1 MKNCL
6 RIAHKIWISAV
17 FICLA
22 KVSFS
27 QFFRDVR
34 GTESYHKRLEQL
46 DSYLN
51 LEPNRGKKLLNELLE
66 EARRNDNSTM
76 LAVLSIYQGTYLY
89 YVGKSDSALVYF
101 DKAIRQA
108 EKLDNDQLRS
118 TAAIRKL
125 FILQSSN
132 NSAPILTLMRDEY
145 ALARK
150 RKDTLNMIYSLNG
163 QALCYDNLDSTEAC
177 INTYVKAL
185 RLAKNSGNDYE
196 YGFLLNN
203 LGLLKLRLKSP
214 EEALH
219 DFREGIAIAR
229 KLKNT
234 RLEVTLRENLGYYY
248 MVVDSL
254 DKAIIEYQ
262 NSYDLAKTRHFAHLA
277 FNSLVN
283 LGSIERQLGNNARCD
298 SLMQSALETARREK
312 MMYAISPIYLTLAQ
326 LELDKG
332 NYKAVNPLL
341 DSVLRYS
348 SFSSPN
354 EARENTYLLR
364 YQMAEKQGDFATAL
378 EFYRKLTDLRD
389 SVNRNGHMQMIT
401 ELQLMYDLERKE
413 KEYAEDKRE
422 YETKTNQLR
431 QNIALT
437 LIIILLILGGFI
449 IYYFRQKHKRESE
462 FSAALINK
470 LEEEKGRIA
479 RDLHDGLGQ
488 SLVILKNK
496 FNKHDPNDPESV
508 SLVET
513 AFTETIEEVRSISRS
528 LIPPEL
534 RRLGLRKSIHKMLK
548 EIESSTDIVAT
559 SDLEILEQ
567 LNLESSD
574 EIRIYRII
582 QELTNN
588 TIKHSEASSLKI
600 EFHRNSNRL
609 TIIYQD
615 NGKGMDEE
623 AAKNQ
628 NSVGMKSIVQRLKYL
643 NGTIRI
649 EKQPRGF
656 KAVIRIKLKEA

>member
-1 MKNCL
+1 M
-6 RIAHKIWISAV
+6 
-17 FICLA
+17 
-22 KVSFS
+22 
-27 QFFRDVR
+27 

-51 LEPNRGKKLLNELLE
+51 LEPNRGKKMLNELLI
-66 EARRNDNSTM
+66 EAKQNDNSTL

-89 YVGKSDSALVYF
+89 YVGQSDSALVYF

-108 EKLDNDQLRS
+108 DRLKNDQLRS

-125 FILQSSN
+125 FILQGSN
-132 NSAPILTLMRDEY
+132 NSAPILTLMQDEY
-145 ALARK
+145 KLAKK

-163 QALCYDNLDSTEAC
+163 QALCYDNLDSTKAC

-203 LGLLKLRLKSP
+203 LGLLKLRLNSP
-214 EEALH
+214 EEAIH
-219 DFREGIAIAR
+219 DFREGIVIAR
-229 KLKNT
+229 RLKNT
-234 RLEVTLRENLGYYY
+234 RLEVTLRENVGYYY
-248 MVVDSL
+248 MSVDSM
-254 DKAIIEYQ
+254 DKAVAEYK
-262 NSYDLAKTRHFAHLA
+262 NTYELAKNRHFYHLA

-283 LGSIERQLGNNARCD
+283 LGSIERELGNSARCD
-298 SLMQSALETARREK
+298 SLMKSALETAKAEK
-312 MMYAISPIYLTLAQ
+312 MMYALSPIYLILAQ
-326 LELDKG
+326 LELDAG
-332 NYKAVNPLL
+332 NFGKVPALL
-341 DSVLRYS
+341 DSVMRYS
-348 SFSSPN
+348 SFSSPT
-354 EARENTYLLR
+354 EYRENMYLLR
-364 YQMAEKQGDFATAL
+364 YQMAEKQGDFETAL
-378 EFYRKLTDLRD
+378 EFYKKLTDLRD
-389 SVNRNGHMQMIT
+389 SANRNGHMQMIT
-401 ELQLMYDLERKE
+401 ELQLKYDLERKE

-437 LIIILLILGGFI
+437 FIFILLILGSFV

-508 SLVET
+508 MQVEN

-548 EIESSTDIVAT
+548 EIEGSTDIVAI
-559 SDLEILEQ
+559 SDLEILEE
-567 LNLESSD
+567 LKLESSD

-600 EFHRNSNRL
+600 EFIRKGNQL

-615 NGKGMDEE
+615 NGKGMDED
-623 AAKNQ
+623 ASKNQ

-649 EKQPRGF
+649 QKQTKGF
-656 KAVIRIKLKEA
+656 KAVLRIKLKES